1 MIRVAITTDRF
12 EEGAL
17 PFRRL
22 GLEPVWL
29 PCIRLERA
37 DDTVLARAR
46 EAASSAELLLISS
59 PRTLD
64 LLWPEGAMPAVDV
77 AAVGD
82 RTAAAVEARGGRV
95 ILSGRSGLT
104 DLVAQTADRLASRRV
119 VFPHAAG
126 ADPAALER
134 IREQATNFHEFEIYR
149 TVAVAPPDST
159 QVQAAVF
166 GSSSAVDGWLLS
178 RDFDRLVVGVIGPT
192 TWEAVARHRPPEVV
206 AAQPTFEA
214 LAYSLSS
221 YLEVAV

>member
-1 MIRVAITTDRF
+1 VIRVAITTDRF
-12 EEGAL
+12 EEAAP

-22 GLEPVWL
+22 ALEPVWL
-29 PCIRLERA
+29 PCIRLDRA
-37 DDTVLARAR
+37 DDGVLARAR
-46 EAASSAELLLISS
+46 EAAASAELLLISS

-64 LLWPEGAMPAVDV
+64 LLWPDSSMPAVDV

-82 RTAAAVEARGGRV
+82 RTAAAVKVRDGRV
-95 ILSGRSGLT
+95 ILSGRAGLV
-104 DLVAQTADRLASRRV
+104 DLVVQTADRLASSRV

-126 ADPAALER
+126 ADPMALEV
-134 IREQATNFHEFEIYR
+134 IREQAADLHEFEIYR
-149 TVAVAPPDST
+149 TVAVAPAST

-166 GSSSAVDGWLLS
+166 GSPSAVDGWLLS

-206 AAQPTFEA
+206 ATEPTYRA
-214 LAYSLSS
+214 LAHSLSS

>member
-12 EEGAL
+12 EEVA
-17 PFRRL
+17 PFFRRL

-29 PCIRLERA
+29 PCIRLGRA
-37 DDTVLARAR
+37 DDVVLARAR

-59 PRTLD
+59 SRTLD
-64 LLWPEGAMPAVDV
+64 LLWPDGSMPAVDV
-77 AAVGD
+77 AAVGEQ
-82 RTAAAVEARGGRV
+82 TAAAVEAWGGRV

-104 DLVAQTADRLASRRV
+104 HLVAQMTDRLASSRV

-126 ADPAALER
+126 TDPMTLER
-134 IREQATNFHEFEIYR
+134 IREQATNLDEFEIYR
-149 TVAVAPPDST
+149 TVAVAPEST

-166 GSSSAVDGWLLS
+166 GSPSAVDGWLIS
-178 RDFDRLVVGVIGPT
+178 RDFDRLVVAVIGPT

-206 AAQPTFEA
+206 AAQPTYQA
-214 LAYSLSS
+214 LARSLSS